1 MLHCLI
7 DRKPHV
13 GRTLSD
19 MMKSAHTSVAVSSRY
34 AVLMAP
40 ETQPWEYEP
49 SLAWPPHE
57 FAVADSAWSRT
68 ERMELALQ
76 IDDVPAAPADTI
88 RGLHVREIEGDTVFH
103 QYFSDSFAD
112 H

>member
-7 DRKPHV
+7 DRKPRI
-13 GRTLSD
+13 GRTLRD
-19 MMKSAHTSVAVSSRY
+19 MMKSTHAPVAVSSRY

-40 ETQPWEYEP
+40 ETQPWEAD
-49 SLAWPPHE
+49 SLVAWPPQE

-68 ERMELALQ
+68 ERMGLAPQ
-76 IDDVPAAPADTI
+76 TDDVPAPAAETI

-103 QYFSDSFAD
+103 QYFSN
-112 H
+112 